1 MLSLRE
7 EEEEEGEIPQIAFP
21 SSSLLA
27 RREAYTT
34 QSEEEEKEEEEEAS
48 LITLSVTARCL
59 THSDSDSIHARG
71 QNAQT
76 LPQK

>member
-1 MLSLRE
+1 MLSLR

-21 SSSLLA
+21 PSSLLA

-34 QSEEEEKEEEEEAS
+34 QSEEEEEEEEEAS

-76 LPQK
+76 LPQKK